1 MTLKKSFYLLYFLVF
16 INCSQKSSGPGGLFS
31 PTYSPDGT
39 QLAYYEYFNGV
50 PEIMVYSFSD
60 SKSSQITSGDGAWS
74 IVPKWNKAGDKLMF
88 SHGQNMMT
96 LDVAIYSMHSKEMKT
111 FQRFGTE
118 FSVTWNEKTHVWA
131 NRSLS
136 EITFYQS
143 QNDTPNSYEEIDVP
157 EFSNYWIYPITEGG
171 DMLVQV
177 NDEDSYGLYRFKK
190 GNEPTLLLKKKG
202 IKNVVLSKDHK
213 YIAFEQTVDENTDI
227 YIAKINGSELERL
240 TTNEFPDY
248 MPDFS
253 PDGKTIVFSSA
264 RSGTYKIYSFDLE
277 SKEIN
282 LLLD

>member
-1 MTLKKSFYLLYFLVF
+1 MALKKSFYLLYFLVF
-16 INCSQKSSGPGGLFS
+16 ISCSQKSSGPGGLFS

-39 QLAYYEYFNGV
+39 LLAYYEYLNGV
-50 PEIMVYSFSD
+50 PEIMIYSFSD
-60 SKSSQITSGDGAWS
+60 SKSLQITSGDGAWS
-74 IVPKWNKAGDKLMF
+74 IVPKWNNAGDKLMF

-96 LDVAIYSMHSKEMKT
+96 LDVAIYSMDSKELVT

-118 FSVTWNEKTHVWA
+118 FSVVWNEESHVWA

-136 EITFYQS
+136 GITFYQS
-143 QNDTPNSYEEIDVP
+143 QNDLPSSFEKIDIP
-157 EFSNYWIYPITEGG
+157 EFSNYWIYPITEDG

-177 NDEDSYGLYRFKK
+177 NDEDSFGLYRFTGDSEPILILKEK
-190 GNEPTLLLKKKG
+190 GL
-202 IKNVVLSKDHK
+202 KNVVLSREQKH
-213 YIAFEQTVDENTDI
+213 IAFEKTVDENTDI
-227 YIAKINGSELERL
+227 YISNIDGTNLERL

-253 PDGKTIVFSSA
+253 PDGKTLVFSSA

-277 SKEIN
+277 SRNIT